1 MIYNITPNY
10 DSVTK
15 TCNIFRNYWDI
26 FDTWNPYVTRIID
39 YYGDNHELFSKYNGI

>member
-15 TCNIFRNYWDI
+15 TCNIFRNYYDI
-26 FDTWNPYVTRIID
+26 FDTWNPYVTKIIN
-39 YYGDNHELFSKYNGI
+39 YFGDNHELLSKYNGI